1 MVDDFART
9 IDVTDTGVILQ
20 YGAAAQQKVAGFSE
34 TALQNVRTKDMGE
47 VGEMLTN
54 LVGQLRTITDEDE
67 EKGFFGFFR
76 KAGNKV
82 SAMKA
87 KYDKAETNVEKIC
100 TALENHQVVL
110 MKDIATLD
118 ELYKLN
124 LTYFKELSMYILAGK
139 KKLGRSA
146 PPTCR
151 HCRKRPRPPAFRR
164 MPRPPMIWTPCVPV
178 LKRRSTIWS

>member
-1 MVDDFART
+1 MWTRPQICLLYT
-9 IDVTDTGVILQ
+9 
-20 YGAAAQQKVAGFSE
+20 S
-34 TALQNVRTKDMGE
+34 
-47 VGEMLTN
+47 N

-118 ELYKLN
+118 ELDVYKRQHL
-124 LTYFKELSMYILAGK
+124 Y
-139 KKLGRSA
+139 R
-146 PPTCR
+146 
-151 HCRKRPRPPAFRR
+151 
-164 MPRPPMIWTPCVPV
+164 
-178 LKRRSTIWS
+178 